1 MHRLT
6 FRVGFTPPFDAEGV
20 FGFLGRRAVP
30 GVESWDGRTYRRTV
44 RLPNGPAILAVR
56 MPDTA
61 VVDAAAVPGGGTVD
75 GLEAEVRLADDA
87 DAGAAVAA
95 VRRLFD
101 LDADPAA
108 VDPVLAADPFLR
120 PLVAARPGLRVP
132 GAVDPVE
139 LLVRAVVGQQVSVA
153 GARTVAGRL
162 VATSGSALGD
172 SALGDSALP
181 DRLFPTAAQ
190 LAAVDPA
197 TLAMPR
203 ARGRALVG
211 ACRAIADGAVELTA
225 GPAELRAA
233 LLALPGIGPWTADYL
248 LLRAFGQRD
257 VFLAGDLGIRRAL
270 ERLGA
275 DGRPRPAA
283 ERAEAWSPWRS
294 YATLHLWR
302 SLEP

>member
-1 MHRLT
+1 VHRLT
-6 FRVGFTPPFDAEGV
+6 FRVSFTPPFDAEGI

-30 GVESWDGRTYRRTV
+30 GVESWDGHTYRRTV
-44 RLPNGPAILAVR
+44 RLPNGPAIVAV
-56 MPDTA
+56 
-61 VVDAAAVPGGGTVD
+61 AVPDGGDAD
-75 GLEAEVRLADDA
+75 GLEAEVDLTDEA
-87 DAGAAVAA
+87 DAGDAVAV

-108 VDPVLAADPFLR
+108 VDPVLAADPFLQ

-162 VATSGSALGD
+162 AATFGSSLDDPTTGGPVLGGATSPA
-172 SALGDSALP
+172 
-181 DRLFPTAAQ
+181 RLFPTAAQ
-190 LAAVDPA
+190 LAAADPEL
-197 TLAMPR
+197 LAMPR

-211 ACRAIADGAVELTA
+211 ACRAIAEGAVDLR
-225 GPAELRAA
+225 AEPSGLRAA
-233 LLALPGIGPWTADYL
+233 LLDLPGIGPWTADYL

-257 VFLAGDLGIRRAL
+257 VFLAGDLAIRRAL
-270 ERLGA
+270 ERLGV

-283 ERAEAWSPWRS
+283 DRARAWSPWRS